1 MRLTT
6 KGRYAVTAMLD
17 LALHQNNG
25 PISLADIASRQ
36 DISLSYLEQLFVRLR
51 RRGLVTST
59 RGPGG
64 GYSLAHDPKDI
75 VLADI
80 VLAVDEKVD
89 STGCGSGKD
98 CQSSQ
103 QLCLTHGLWAAL
115 NDQIKSYLTGLSLAE
130 TMSRSSVRE
139 VAARQDRDR
148 QAHSARKSSA
158 FRNIGMINSKA
169 ADNGNCEQFIDTSRL
184 KGRT

>member
-1 MRLTT
+1 
-6 KGRYAVTAMLD
+6 MLD
-17 LALHQNNG
+17 LALHQSSG

-51 RRGLVTST
+51 RCGLVTST

-98 CQSSQ
+98 CQSSEQ
-103 QLCLTHGLWAAL
+103 QCLTHALWSAL
-115 NDQIKSYLTGLSLAE
+115 NDQIRNFLTSLSLAE
-130 TMSRSSVRE
+130 TMSRISVRE
-139 VAARQDRDR
+139 VAARQDGNSETQR
-148 QAHSARKSSA
+148 ARNGSVFS
-158 FRNIGMINSKA
+158 NVGMISTKA
-169 ADNGNCEQFIDTSRL
+169 VGSADSEKFIDTSRL
-184 KGRT
+184 KVRT

>member
-51 RRGLVTST
+51 RCGLVTST

-64 GYSLAHDPKDI
+64 GYSLAHDPRDI
-75 VLADI
+75 ALADI

-98 CQSSQ
+98 CQNSQ
-103 QLCLTHGLWAAL
+103 QPCLTHALWAAL
-115 NDQIKSYLTGLSLAE
+115 NDQIKSFLTDLSLAE

-139 VAARQDRDR
+139 VAARQDRDSEAQR
-148 QAHSARKSSA
+148 TSNASAYSD
-158 FRNIGMINSKA
+158 IGMINSKA
-169 ADNGNCEQFIDTSRL
+169 AGNGTSEQHIDTSRL